1 MSNSLWPLELQHAR
15 LPCPSVS
22 PRVCSNSCALSQWY
36 YPTISS
42 SAAPFSSC
50 PQSSQH
56 QSFPVSWLFISV
68 QFSSVNQLCLTL
80 CGPVDCSMP
89 GLPVHHQTPGV
100 YSNSCPLSRW
110 CHPTISSS
118 SSPSPPDLNLS
129 QHQDLFKWVSSS
141 HLVAKLR
148 NPNIWNIALTQ
159 LWNGKCKLLP
169 GYPVPLSLILLLSA
183 FTQNNCNAIIFLEWS
198 IDPSISIAW

>member
-1 MSNSLWPLELQHAR
+1 MVPESKGILNKWWECVSSVQSSRSVVSDCLWPHEPQHVR
-15 LPCPSVS
+15 PPCPSPT
-22 PRVCSNSCALSQWY
+22 PRV
-36 YPTISS
+36 YPN
-42 SAAPFSSC
+42 P
-50 PQSSQH
+50 
-56 QSFPVSWLFISV
+56 
-68 QFSSVNQLCLTL
+68 
-80 CGPVDCSMP
+80 
-89 GLPVHHQTPGV
+89 
-100 YSNSCPLSRW
+100 CPLSRW

-129 QHQDLFKWVSSS
+129 QHQDLFKWVSSL